1 MTPDPGRKLS
11 QRLREAVLP
20 VHRRIE
26 ALPFFA
32 ALAGRTL
39 PAERYVDQLRAMA
52 IVETTLERAV
62 AQVQDPAVRT
72 VRSAATLRARLLL
85 DDLGFF
91 DRHGPLPDD
100 PEPTGAALDLAG
112 EILLAAAE
120 RPLRFLGSLYV
131 SQGATLGNQVHRE
144 DAVACAGGEGGGA
157 TWYAGGGNGTGP
169 RFRSFC
175 AALDGLALGETAQG
189 EAVDGAASSVAG
201 LERVHIALSPATRP
215 ERRFLATTYNAE
227 AGAHDVPA
235 DAAETTAALRAG
247 DRCLEEFPYF
257 LERWGERGLRYTRSD
272 VTWLATLAG
281 LTLSDVMQ
289 QTRWFAGVLARRGMP
304 SLLLERQL
312 LLLEEEL
319 SLVAPS
325 RRWSLLGD
333 AARDLAARRLQILP
347 EPVAEPVAVSFV
359 ASAGHGSEVE
369 RRRVAKLLLAAV
381 ADEATG
387 LAGTVAAVTAWYRD
401 GRFPASWN
409 AAVDVLLRDAFAA
422 TRRTGS
428 VG

>member
-1 MTPDPGRKLS
+1 MTPDPARKLS
-11 QRLREAVLP
+11 DRLREAVLP

-39 PAERYVDQLRAMA
+39 PVERYVDQLRAMA
-52 IVETTLERAV
+52 IVETTLERAA
-62 AQVQDPAVRT
+62 AQAQDPAVRA
-72 VRSAATLRARLLL
+72 VCPAATLRARLLL

-112 EILLAAAE
+112 EVLLAAAE
-120 RPLRFLGSLYV
+120 RPLRLLGSLYV

-144 DAVACAGGEGGGA
+144 DAAACAGGGGGA
-157 TWYAGGGNGTGP
+157 TWYAGGGKETGP
-169 RFRSFC
+169 RFRGFC
-175 AALDGLALGETAQG
+175 AALDGLALGETAHG
-189 EAVDGAASSVAG
+189 EAVEAAVSSIAG
-201 LERVHIALSPATRP
+201 LERIHIALSPAARP

-227 AGAHDVPA
+227 AGAHEVPA
-235 DAAETTAALRAG
+235 DAAESAAAVRAG

-257 LERWGERGLRYTRSD
+257 LERWGERGIRYTRSD
-272 VTWLATLAG
+272 VNWLATLAG
-281 LTLSDVMQ
+281 LTPGDAMQ

-304 SLLLERQL
+304 SLLLERQF

-319 SLVAPS
+319 SLAAPA

-333 AARDLAARRLQILP
+333 AARDLAARRLQVLP
-347 EPVAEPVAVSFV
+347 ESVAEPLAVSFV
-359 ASAGHGSEVE
+359 ASAGHGSEAE
-369 RRRVAKLLLAAV
+369 RRRVARLLLAAV

-387 LAGTVAAVTAWYRD
+387 VAGTVAALTAWYRD

-409 AAVDVLLRDAFAA
+409 AAVDVLLCDAFAA
-422 TRRTGS
+422 TRRTRS